1 MTALRDNLKRL
12 LSPRHIAFI
21 GGSDA
26 DFSAR
31 QCAAQFAGPV
41 WGVNPK
47 RDRLG
52 GQPCYPS
59 IDDLPE
65 APDAVFLATPRAAAT
80 ETVRGLSRRGAGGV
94 ACFTA
99 GYGELGEKGQQ
110 AEAELIAA
118 AGDMAL
124 VGPNCYGVIN
134 FTNGAVLWPF
144 GAGSGRCQRGVAL
157 IMQSGML
164 PANLIMNERS
174 VPISYVIS
182 AGNQALLAVED
193 YLDLLID
200 EDAVTAIGLY
210 IEGIRDID
218 RFAAAAIKAL
228 EANKPIVVLKAGKS
242 ALGSNISL
250 SHTGSLA
257 GADQAFTALFEQF
270 AMIRVSSPVEMVET
284 LKLLSVSGAPGGR
297 RLAAFTCSGG
307 DAAMV
312 ADYCELVGLDLPQ
325 PSTQAAQ
332 QLAQLLPDIATVSNP
347 LDYTTPLWG
356 NREAMPAVFQ
366 ALMQDG
372 YDAAVVIQDFPPPHI
387 HADNSCYRNDA
398 GSFIEACNAVGIPGA
413 VCSDLTENID
423 RESRELII
431 AGGVT
436 PLQGMDAGLD
446 AIANACRYGIRRAQI
461 EARPGLLEYRRLSVP
476 QRSASMHLLDEGRGK
491 ALLQA
496 AGIDIPAGR
505 VCAID
510 AVEEMLED
518 MVGQLE
524 FPVVLKAVSADL
536 PHKSEAGAVRVG
548 LQDSAQLRDALQQM
562 RLDVATAAPQIDFA
576 QVLVENMVEGVLAEL
591 MVGINTDPQFGQ
603 LLVLAS
609 GGVLVELARD
619 ARTLLLPASDAEIR
633 AALESLRCFPLLQ
646 GFRGKPAA
654 DMNGVIASIRRL
666 IDLAEARRDCLVEMD
681 INPLM
686 VTASRCIA
694 ADVLIRETVNSQ

>member
-21 GGSDA
+21 GGNDA

-47 RDRLG
+47 RASLG
-52 GQPCYPS
+52 GQPCYRS

-65 APDAVFLATPRAAAT
+65 APDAVFLATPRSVAT
-80 ETVRGLSRRGAGGV
+80 ATVEGLSRMGAGGV

-99 GYGELGEKGQQ
+99 GYGELGEQGQQ

-144 GAGSGRCQRGVAL
+144 GAGSKRCQRGVAL

-257 GADQAFTALFEQF
+257 GADQAFSALFEQL

-284 LKLLSVSGAPGGR
+284 LKLLSVSGAPDGR

-312 ADYCELVGLDLPQ
+312 ADYCEQVGLDLPQ
-325 PSTQAAQ
+325 PSAQAAR
-332 QLAQLLPDIATVSNP
+332 QLSQLLPDIATASNP

-366 ALMQDG
+366 TLMQDG

-387 HADNSCYRNDA
+387 HADNTCYRNDA
-398 GSFIEACNAVGIPGA
+398 SSFIEACNVVGIPGA

-436 PLQGMDAGLD
+436 PLQGLDAGLD
-446 AIANACRYGIRRAQI
+446 ALANACRYGIRRAKI
-461 EARPGLLEYRRLSVP
+461 AARPGLLEYRRLSVP
-476 QRSASMHLLDEGRGK
+476 ERRANMHLLDEGQGK

-496 AGIDIPAGR
+496 AGIDIPAGS

-510 AVEEMLED
+510 ALEN
-518 MVGQLE
+518 MVDQLE

-548 LQDSAQLRDALQQM
+548 LQDAAQLREALRQM
-562 RLDVATAAPQIDFA
+562 RLDVAAAAPQIDFA
-576 QVLVENMVEGVLAEL
+576 QVLVESMVEGVIAEL

-619 ARTLLLPASDAEIR
+619 ARTLLLPASDAEIHD
-633 AALESLRCFPLLQ
+633 ALESLRCLPLLQ

-654 DMNGVIASIRRL
+654 DMNCVIASIRRL
-666 IDLAEARRDCLVEMD
+666 VDLAEARRDCLVEMD

-686 VTASRCIA
+686 VTADRCIA
-694 ADVLIRETVNSQ
+694 ADVLIRETVI